1 MPIASGLIRLIGRSL
16 KKSSARAKNAWELYF
31 PLWKKRFRVCGSSK
45 ALMRKRPQR
54 EKFHLE
60 NEAFTKQMVST
71 YRKVDLASPMSE
83 LLEQ

>member
-1 MPIASGLIRLIGRSL
+1 LIGRSL
-16 KKSSARAKNAWELYF
+16 KKSSARAKERLGTLFSIMEETLSGLRIIKGFNAEE
-31 PLWKKRFRVCGSSK
+31 
-45 ALMRKRPQR
+45 PQR

-83 LLEQ
+83 LLGTMIMMVIML